1 MLLLKI
7 FLLSHDDWR
16 VPLGCFHKSGDLQL
30 KELLIGELSLIIPK
44 PMICFVVTT
53 SVINNG
59 AFTGHSYDLDN
70 DPSMETIELSDKV
83 KLDESCV
90 IVEPSELYAVA
101 RRARK
106 LRSYRVLSPSLI
118 FYFVQWN
125 RFWKVFILFLLHFF
139 EF

>member
-1 MLLLKI
+1 LLLLKI
-7 FLLSHDDWR
+7 FLLSHDDWH

-44 PMICFVVTT
+44 SMICFVVI
-53 SVINNG
+53 SLVINNG
-59 AFTGHSYDLDN
+59 AFTGHSYDLGD

-101 RRARK
+101 RRVRK

-118 FYFVQWN
+118 FCFVQWN
-125 RFWKVFILFLLHFF
+125 IFVKITVYPQS
-139 EF
+139 

>member
-1 MLLLKI
+1 
-7 FLLSHDDWR
+7 
-16 VPLGCFHKSGDLQL
+16 
-30 KELLIGELSLIIPK
+30 
-44 PMICFVVTT
+44 MICFVVAS
-53 SVINNG
+53 SVIKNG
-59 AFTGHSYDLDN
+59 AFPGQSCDLDN
-70 DPSMETIELSDKV
+70 DITDPSMETIELSDKV

-118 FYFVQWN
+118 FCFVQWKSII
-125 RFWKVFILFLLHFF
+125 WKVFILFLLHFF